1 MKAAKAFGITLF
13 VVLLIGVIF
22 LVGRNSIK
30 KDVEATQ
37 EQATTA
43 TTTKTSTANPIT
55 KAIVSEAL
63 DTYAENATGKTKE
76 IYESM
81 SEEDKDTV
89 TEIIANNVSIDSV
102 SEVQSYVN
110 SGDANG
116 LMEYAKDNL
125 SEEEV
130 KELTEIMSKY
140 VMP

>member
-22 LVGRNSIK
+22 LVGRNSIM
-30 KDVEATQ
+30 KDVKATQ
-37 EQATTA
+37 EQA

-102 SEVQSYVN
+102 SDVQSYVN
-110 SGDANG
+110 SGDTNG
-116 LMEYAKDNL
+116 LMEYAKENL

-140 VMP
+140 VLP

>member
-22 LVGRNSIK
+22 LVGRNSIM
-30 KDVEATQ
+30 KDVKATQ
-37 EQATTA
+37 EQA

-102 SEVQSYVN
+102 SEVQSYVS

-125 SEEEV
+125 SVEEV

>member
-22 LVGRNSIK
+22 LVGRNSIM
-30 KDVEATQ
+30 KDVKATQ
-37 EQATTA
+37 EQA

-63 DTYAENATGKTKE
+63 DTYAEKSTGKTKE

-81 SEEDKDTV
+81 SEEDKDAV
-89 TEIIANNVSIDSV
+89 TEIIANNVTIESV

-130 KELTEIMSKY
+130 KELTKIMSKY

>member
-22 LVGRNSIK
+22 LVGRNSIM
-30 KDVEATQ
+30 KDVKATQ
-37 EQATTA
+37 EQA

-63 DTYAENATGKTKE
+63 DTYAEKSTGKTKE

-81 SEEDKDTV
+81 SEEDKDAV
-89 TEIIANNVSIDSV
+89 TEIIANNVTIESV

-140 VMP
+140 VLP

>member
-22 LVGRNSIK
+22 LVGRNSIM
-30 KDVEATQ
+30 KDVKATQ
-37 EQATTA
+37 EQA

-110 SGDANG
+110 NGDANG

>member
-22 LVGRNSIK
+22 LVGRNSIM
-30 KDVEATQ
+30 KDVKATQ
-37 EQATTA
+37 EQA

-63 DTYAENATGKTKE
+63 DTYAEKSTGKTKE

-81 SEEDKDTV
+81 SEEDKDAV
-89 TEIIANNVSIDSV
+89 TEIIANNVTIESV

-116 LMEYAKDNL
+116 LMEYAKENL
-125 SEEEV
+125 SAEEV

>member
-22 LVGRNSIK
+22 LVGRNSIM
-30 KDVEATQ
+30 KDVKATQ
-37 EQATTA
+37 EQA

-116 LMEYAKDNL
+116 LMKYAKDNL

>member
-22 LVGRNSIK
+22 LVGRKSIM

-63 DTYAENATGKTKE
+63 DTYAEKSTGKTKE

-81 SEEDKDTV
+81 SEEDKDAV

-140 VMP
+140 VLP

>member
-22 LVGRNSIK
+22 LVGRNSIM
-30 KDVEATQ
+30 KDVKATQ
-37 EQATTA
+37 EQA

-116 LMEYAKDNL
+116 LMEYAKNNL

>member
-22 LVGRNSIK
+22 LVGRNSIM

-37 EQATTA
+37 EQATT

>member
-22 LVGRNSIK
+22 LVGRNSIM
-30 KDVEATQ
+30 KDVKATQ
-37 EQATTA
+37 EQA

-63 DTYAENATGKTKE
+63 DTYAENSTGKTKE

>member
-22 LVGRNSIK
+22 LVGRNSIM
-30 KDVEATQ
+30 KDVKATQ
-37 EQATTA
+37 EQA

-89 TEIIANNVSIDSV
+89 TEIIANNVTIDSV

-130 KELTEIMSKY
+130 KELTKIMSKY

>member
-13 VVLLIGVIF
+13 VVFLIGVIF
-22 LVGRNSIK
+22 LVGRNSIM
-30 KDVEATQ
+30 KDVKATQ
-37 EQATTA
+37 EQATT
-43 TTTKTSTANPIT
+43 TKTGTANPIT

>member
-22 LVGRNSIK
+22 LVGRNSIM
-30 KDVEATQ
+30 KDVKATQ
-37 EQATTA
+37 EQA

-102 SEVQSYVN
+102 SEIQSYVN
-110 SGDANG
+110 SGDTNG

>member
-22 LVGRNSIK
+22 LVGRNSIM
-30 KDVEATQ
+30 KDVKATQ
-37 EQATTA
+37 EQA

-102 SEVQSYVN
+102 SDVQSYVN

>member
-22 LVGRNSIK
+22 LVGRNSIM
-30 KDVEATQ
+30 KDVKATQ
-37 EQATTA
+37 EQA

-89 TEIIANNVSIDSV
+89 AEIIANNVSIDSV

>member
-22 LVGRNSIK
+22 LISKDSIM
-30 KDVEATQ
+30 KDVKTTE
-37 EQATTA
+37 EQ

-63 DTYAENATGKTKE
+63 DTYAENSDGKAKE

-81 SEEDKDTV
+81 SEEDKDAV
-89 TEIIANNVSIDSV
+89 TEIIANNVSLDSV

-110 SGDANG
+110 SGDASG
-116 LMEYAKDNL
+116 LMDYAEENL
-125 SEEEV
+125 SEEELE
-130 KELTEIMSKY
+130 ELKDIMSKY
-140 VMP
+140 VTP

>member
-22 LVGRNSIK
+22 LVGRNSIM
-30 KDVEATQ
+30 KDVKATQ

-43 TTTKTSTANPIT
+43 KTSTANPIT

-116 LMEYAKDNL
+116 LMEYAKENL

>member
-22 LVGRNSIK
+22 LVGRNSIM
-30 KDVEATQ
+30 KDVKATQ

-43 TTTKTSTANPIT
+43 KTSTANPIT

-110 SGDANG
+110 SGDTNG
-116 LMEYAKDNL
+116 LMEYAKENL

>member
-22 LVGRNSIK
+22 LVGRNSIM
-30 KDVEATQ
+30 KDVKATQ
-37 EQATTA
+37 EQA

-89 TEIIANNVSIDSV
+89 TEIIANNVSLDSV

-110 SGDANG
+110 SGDASG
-116 LMEYAKDNL
+116 LMDYAEENL
-125 SEEEV
+125 SEEELE
-130 KELTEIMSKY
+130 ELKDIMSKY
-140 VMP
+140 VTP